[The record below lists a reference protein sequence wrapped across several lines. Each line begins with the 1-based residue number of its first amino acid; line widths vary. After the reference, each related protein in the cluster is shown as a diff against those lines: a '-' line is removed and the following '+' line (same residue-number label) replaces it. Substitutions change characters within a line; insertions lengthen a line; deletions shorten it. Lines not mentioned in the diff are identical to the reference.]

1 MKTAREADF
10 TLLEAIMRAQR
21 GSQVDSMSSAEIKKD
36 ALLLAKRNPRVFMEL
51 ATDKDIELRNV
62 ANLAFA
68 NGYLKLNPQG
78 TAVVR
83 TDNNAK
89 VIDLGFNDNHY
100 AKTALYFK
108 SDEGLT
114 LYKSILK
121 KLK

>member
-21 GSQVDSMSSAEIKKD
+21 GSQVDSMSSAEVKKD